1 MDEDLQILEDMENE
15 KNKDKEDLR
24 SVLNKK
30 QYSDF
35 ELDEVMMDGTEF
47 M

>member
-1 MDEDLQILEDMENE
+1 MEEDLQLLEDIDYE

-30 QYSDF
+30 SYSDF
-35 ELDEVMMDGTEF
+35 ELDEVMMDSEEL